1 MGNIAQLREED
12 VKNIE
17 LETVFERIESSKEGL
32 TQEQAKE
39 RQEQF
44 GLNVLEEKA
53 EHPLLR
59 FLGYFWGPIPWMIEI
74 AALLSAIVGHWLDFS
89 VVAVLLVINGLI
101 GYWEEHKAA
110 NALAA
115 LKSQLAPKAR
125 VLRDTKWQ
133 EIDSSQLVPGDVV
146 RIRLGDVVPADVV
159 LYDGDYLSIDQSSM
173 TGESLPVSKKESD
186 TAYSGTIVKQ
196 GEMLGL
202 VISTGSNT
210 FFGRTAQ
217 LVANAG
223 EESQFQK
230 TVLKIGN
237 FLIYIAIA
245 LSVIL
250 VITELIRGISLLQ
263 LMEFVLILVVASI
276 PVAMPAVLSVTMALG
291 AQTLSKLKA
300 IVSRLDSIEEIA
312 GIDILCSDKTG
323 TLTQNKLTLGDN
335 ITFSAQDEK
344 QLLLY
349 AALASREENND
360 PIDLAMIQGLK
371 KHEGTTKGYEL
382 LKFTPFD
389 PISKRTEARVKSSEG
404 EVSVTKGAPQIIMN
418 LSSMSDDERKRA
430 DQLINDFAS
439 RGYRT
444 LGVAKSSKPD
454 EWKFLGIISLF
465 DPPREDSKTTIREA
479 TEHGIDVRMV
489 TGDNLAIGKE
499 TSKQLGLGTNMYS
512 AAHIFDESNQA
523 TENIGEKIESADGF
537 AEVFPEH
544 KYEIVKRLQ
553 KRGHL
558 VGMTGD
564 GVNDAPA
571 LKQADVGIAVSGAT
585 DAARAAADLVLTA
598 PGLSVI
604 TNAVEEARRI
614 FERMNSYTIYRI
626 AMTINIML
634 FVVLAMLG
642 FNTYPLTAVMIVLL
656 ALLDDIPIMTIAYD
670 NTKLDPNPVRWD
682 MKRILTIS
690 SILGVLSVI
699 ESFAMMLIARHHNL
713 PTEALQGVVFLQ
725 LVVGGHLMLFLA
737 RTKGAFWKKPAPS
750 KPLFFS
756 IVGTQVLAVLL
767 CGFGWLV
774 PQISWSWIGIVW
786 LYNVA
791 WMIVLDVVKLIV
803 YRILEGKPEVVASK
817 NDSMKA

>member
-1 MGNIAQLREED
+1 MNVSQLKEEEVKD
-12 VKNIE
+12 VE
-17 LETVFERIESSKEGL
+17 LNDVFDKVGSSHDGL
-32 TQEQAKE
+32 TENEAKE
-39 RQEQF
+39 RQEKF
-44 GLNVLEEKA
+44 GLNVLEEKKD
-53 EHPLLR
+53 HPILR
-59 FLGYFWGPIPWMIEI
+59 FLSYFWGPIPWMIEV
-74 AALLSAIVGHWLDFS
+74 AALLSAIVGHWMDFI
-89 VVAVLLVINGLI
+89 VVAVLLIINGLI

-115 LKSQLAPKAR
+115 LKDQLAPHAR
-125 VLRDTKWQ
+125 VLRDKKWK
-133 EIDSSQLVPGDVV
+133 EVNSAELVVGDIV

-159 LYDGDYLSIDQSSM
+159 LIDGDYLSIDQSAM
-173 TGESLPVSKKESD
+173 TGESLPVSKKIQD
-186 TAYSGTIVKQ
+186 VAYSGTIVKQ

-202 VISTGSNT
+202 VISTGTNT

-237 FLIYIAIA
+237 FLIYLAVI

-250 VITELIRGISLLQ
+250 VVTELIRGIPFLKLV
-263 LMEFVLILVVASI
+263 EFVLILVVASI

-323 TLTQNKLTLGDN
+323 TLTQNKLTLGDS
-335 ITFSAQDEK
+335 ITFDAKDDIELL
-344 QLLLY
+344 QL
-349 AALASREENND
+349 ASLASREENND
-360 PIDLAMIQGLK
+360 PIDLAMINGLRK
-371 KHEGTTKGYEL
+371 NKGSLDGFEQT
-382 LKFTPFD
+382 KFTPFD
-389 PISKRTEARVKSSEG
+389 PISKRTEANVHSGAEDFL
-404 EVSVTKGAPQIIMN
+404 VTKGAPQIIIN
-418 LSSMSDDERKRA
+418 LSSMTEDDKKRA
-430 DQLINDFAS
+430 GKLVDDFAS
-439 RGYRT
+439 KGYRT
-444 LGVAKSSKPD
+444 LGVAKKVGKG
-454 EWKFLGIISLF
+454 EWNFSGIISLF
-465 DPPREDSKTTIREA
+465 DPPREDSMQTIKEA
-479 TEHGIDVRMV
+479 NEHGIQVKMV

-499 TSKQLGLGTNMYS
+499 TSKQLGLGTDMY
-512 AAHIFDESNQA
+512 AATALFDENNPR
-523 TENIGEKIESADGF
+523 EDVGKDIEDADGF

-544 KYEIVKRLQ
+544 KYEIVKNLQ
-553 KRGHL
+553 KKGHL

-626 AMTINIML
+626 AMTINIMI
-634 FVVLAMLG
+634 FVVLAMIG
-642 FNTYPLTAVMIVLL
+642 FNTFPLTAIMIVLL

-670 NTKLDPNPVRWD
+670 NTKLEATPVRWD

-690 SILGVLSVI
+690 SVLGIFGVI
-699 ESFAMMLIARHHNL
+699 ETFVMLLIGRHYNVS
-713 PTEALQGVVFLQ
+713 TSTLQGIIFLQ
-725 LVVGGHLMLFLA
+725 LVVGGHLLLFLA
-737 RTKGAFWKKPAPS
+737 RTKGAFFKKPAPS
-750 KPLFFS
+750 KALFLS
-756 IVGTQVLAVLL
+756 IIGTQILAVLL

-774 PQISWSWIGIVW
+774 PQLAWRWIGIVW
-786 LYNVA
+786 LYNLV
-791 WMIVLDVVKLIV
+791 WMVILDVVKMIV
-803 YRILEGKPEVVASK
+803 FRMLEKK
-817 NDSMKA
+817 